1 MKRRIL
7 TGLSAALALCA
18 LVQIIGSSRARAFQR
33 EAPRLGRYNC
43 ARVADGPAVTE
54 LQLLSRDKYE
64 SADKAGV
71 YAYDAGAR
79 RIEWLTGTISREWV
93 GFYIP
98 KGSDNASYDTI
109 VIRGK
114 KDADEG
120 VERDLLKCT
129 LAE

>member
-7 TGLSAALALCA
+7 TGLAAALALCS
-18 LVQIIGSSRARAFQR
+18 LIQILGSSRADASQR

-43 ARVADGPAVTE
+43 TRVADGPAVTD
-54 LQLLSRDKYE
+54 LKLLSVDKYE

-71 YAYDAGAR
+71 YAYDRGAR
-79 RIEWLTGTISREWV
+79 RIEWLTGTISRQWV
-93 GFYIP
+93 GFYTP
-98 KGSDNASYDTI
+98 KGNDNAYDTI
-109 VIRGK
+109 VIRAK

>member
-7 TGLSAALALCA
+7 TGLAVALALCA
-18 LVQIIGSSRARAFQR
+18 LVQIIGSTRADASQR
-33 EAPRLGRYNC
+33 VAPKVGRYNC
-43 ARVADGPAVTE
+43 TRVADGPALTD
-54 LQLLSRDKYE
+54 LKLLSGDKYE

-79 RIEWLTGTISREWV
+79 RIEWLTGTISKQWV

-98 KGSDNASYDTI
+98 KGNDNSGYDTI
-109 VIRGK
+109 VIRDK